1 MSAAPRKAAVSDL
14 GAGFIVETRP
24 NRGRVIVAGNLAG
37 AGVAALMSTAPQD
50 VREDRALQAWA
61 AQTGGVSAP
70 LAMLAQVHGAT
81 VLKAPL
87 GRRRPDADG
96 MWSAGSD
103 VALAVRIA
111 DCAPVWVA
119 DAIGRRFAL
128 LHAGWRGV
136 AAGIVPNA
144 LSLLTGAGSKP
155 ADLVVAV
162 GPHLQSCCF
171 EVGPDVAE
179 RFSPW
184 PQAIVPSSRLK
195 VPCTRADGFALDM
208 GAAIAA
214 QLRLYGVRDRNVAI
228 SAACT
233 YCNAELFHSY
243 RRNGAGGPLMGAIA
257 AAAIKT

>member
-14 GAGFIVETRP
+14 GAGFVVETRQD
-24 NRGRVIVAGNLAG
+24 RSRVIVAGKLAG
-37 AGVAALMSTAPQD
+37 AGISALMSTAPED

-61 AQTGGVSAP
+61 AQTGCAGAS
-70 LAMLAQVHGAT
+70 LAMVSQVHGAT
-81 VLKAPL
+81 VLKTPL
-87 GRRRPDADG
+87 GHPRPEADG

-119 DAIGRRFAL
+119 DSAGRCFAL

-144 LSLLTGAGSKP
+144 LSLLAGAGSKP
-155 ADLVVAV
+155 EDLVVAV

-171 EVGPDVAE
+171 EVGPEVAE
-179 RFSPW
+179 RFSRW
-184 PQAIVPSSRLK
+184 PQAILPSSRLK
-195 VPCTRADGFALDM
+195 VSRTRADGFALDM

-214 QLRLYGVRDRNVAI
+214 QLRLHGVRDRNVAI

-257 AAAIKT
+257 SAAIKT